1 MKKQLSDW
9 VKQHSAKDYKEFYR
23 VLNYPGY
30 TDEED
35 YQLIFYISEM
45 KHGAYSNSARCRINA
60 IESNRNQ
67 IPFHNSTIY
76 DAEVNINYDTGVA
89 ILTDNVVDEKSRGK
103 GIGSL
108 GMTYIKDFCKAE
120 KCICIDGFKR
130 PVPNTEEEMIKL
142 THFYIK
148 NGFEQLQNNE
158 IRYIIEN

>member
-9 VKQHSAKDYKEFYR
+9 VKQHSAKDYKECYR

-35 YQLIFYISEM
+35 YKLIFYISEM

-108 GMTYIKDFCKAE
+108 GMTYPHHLR
-120 KCICIDGFKR
+120 CIHR
-130 PVPNTEEEMIKL
+130 YYQL
-142 THFYIK
+142 LHQK
-148 NGFEQLQNNE
+148 NQNNQHQVMHPHLSL
-158 IRYIIEN
+158 IHI

>member
-1 MKKQLSDW
+1 MLDFSGESKKNKRFFIFFVKKEPFLSAP
-9 VKQHSAKDYKEFYR
+9 KGMGF
-23 VLNYPGY
+23 PG
-30 TDEED
+30 
-35 YQLIFYISEM
+35 LKFIM

>member
-35 YQLIFYISEM
+35 YKLIFYISEM

-108 GMTYIKDFCKAE
+108 GMTYSELPVSKEAGFLRNQSKD
-120 KCICIDGFKR
+120 
-130 PVPNTEEEMIKL
+130 T
-142 THFYIK
+142 
-148 NGFEQLQNNE
+148 GFEPAGSLFSCLSG
-158 IRYIIEN
+158 